1 MSDDLLFLTVTE
13 QAKLLRSRK
22 ISSVELTQAYLQAL
36 RTRATALRAVAEIA
50 EQVALPQAQQADR
63 EIASGKYRGVLHGI
77 PYGAKDLFATKGI
90 PARWGSPA
98 HRDQCFDYDASVIEQ
113 LHRAGAVLV
122 AKLAM
127 IELAGAGGYEFAH
140 ASLTGACLN
149 PWDTTRWAGG
159 SSSGSGAAVA
169 AGAVGFALGTETWGS
184 ITVPAAFCGV
194 TGLRPTYGRVSRYGA
209 MALSWTMDKIGPMAR
224 SAEDCAHVLQAIAGY
239 DPRDPSSANLLFRYR
254 FSTWKNY
261 RFRIGLLPT
270 DFANNNAP
278 HAERCFTAAI
288 EVFRRRKMEFV
299 EANLP
304 DLPYNE
310 AAKVIIIAEGS
321 SAFEN
326 LIRSGKVNELADQSQ
341 VIGLLSGLTLSAVD
355 YLRAMRVRAEASRAL
370 AKVFE
375 QCDVLMAPTLLQGAP
390 PVDRSLNETWV
401 NMGGNGGFGNLT
413 GLPSIS
419 VPMGFTAGGLP
430 LGLEIIGAPYE
441 EAKILALAQIFQQ
454 ETGWHRRKPQEK
466 VEVNDGH
473 TGHRR
478 AEEAVSQPG

>member
-13 QAKLLRSRK
+13 QAKLLQSRK
-22 ISSVELTQAYLQAL
+22 ISSVELTEAYLQAL
-36 RTRATALRAVAEIA
+36 RTRGTILHAVAEIA
-50 EQVALPQAQQADR
+50 EEVAMQQARQADR

-90 PARWGSPA
+90 PTRWGSPA
-98 HRDQCFDYDASVIEQ
+98 HRDQVLDYDATVIERLQ
-113 LHRAGAVLV
+113 KAGAVLV

-140 ASLTGACLN
+140 ASVTGACRN

-169 AGAVGFALGTETWGS
+169 AGAVSFALGTETWGS

-224 SAEDCAHVLQAIAGY
+224 SAEDCAHILQAIAGH
-239 DPRDPSSANLLFRYR
+239 DPRDPSSVDMPFRYR
-254 FSTWKNY
+254 FSTWRNH
-261 RFRIGLLPT
+261 RFRIGLLPV
-270 DFANNNAP
+270 DFAKNNAP
-278 HAERCFTAAI
+278 DAERCFMAAL
-288 EVFRRRKMEFV
+288 EVFRKRRAEFV
-299 EANLP
+299 EVNLP

-310 AAKVIIIAEGS
+310 AAEVIIVAEGS

-341 VIGLLSGLTLSAVD
+341 VTGLLSGLALSAVD
-355 YLRAMRVRAEASRAL
+355 YLRAMRVRAEASRAV
-370 AKVFE
+370 AEVFE
-375 QCDVLMAPTLLQGAP
+375 QCDVLMAPTLLQSAP

-401 NMGGNGGFGNLT
+401 NMGGNGGFANLT
-413 GLPSIS
+413 GLPSVS
-419 VPMGFTAGGLP
+419 VPMGFTASGLP
-430 LGLEIIGAPYE
+430 LGLEMIGAPYE
-441 EAKILALAQIFQQ
+441 EAKMLALAQVFQQ
-454 ETGWHRRKPQEK
+454 ETDWHRRRP
-466 VEVNDGH
+466 
-473 TGHRR
+473 R
-478 AEEAVSQPG
+478 ALG

>member
-1 MSDDLLFLTVTE
+1 MSDDLLYLTVTE
-13 QAKLLRSRK
+13 QAKLLKSRK
-22 ISSVELTQAYLQAL
+22 ISSVELTEAYLQAL
-36 RTRATALRAVAEIA
+36 RTRGTTLHAVAEIA
-50 EQVALPQAQQADR
+50 EEVAMQQARQADR

-90 PARWGSPA
+90 PTRWGSPA
-98 HRDQCFDYDASVIEQ
+98 HRDQVLDYDATVIERLQ
-113 LHRAGAVLV
+113 KAGAVLV

-140 ASLTGACLN
+140 ASVTGACLN
-149 PWDTTRWAGG
+149 PWDKTRWAGG

-169 AGAVGFALGTETWGS
+169 AGAVSFALGTETWSS

-209 MALSWTMDKIGPMAR
+209 MALSWTMDKVGPMAR
-224 SAEDCAHVLQAIAGY
+224 SAEDCAHILQAIAGH
-239 DPRDPSSANLLFRYR
+239 DPRDPSSVDMPFRYR
-254 FSTWKNY
+254 FSTWRNH
-261 RFRIGLLPT
+261 RFRIGLLPV
-270 DFANNNAP
+270 DFAKNNAP
-278 HAERCFTAAI
+278 DAERCFMAAL
-288 EVFRRRKMEFV
+288 EVFRKRRAEFV
-299 EANLP
+299 EVNLP

-310 AAKVIIIAEGS
+310 AAEVIIVAEGS

-326 LIRSGKVNELADQSQ
+326 LIRSGKVNQLADQSQ
-341 VIGLLSGLTLSAVD
+341 VTGLLSGLALSAVD
-355 YLRAMRVRAEASRAL
+355 YLRAMRVRAEASRAV

-401 NMGGNGGFGNLT
+401 NMGGNGGFANLT

-419 VPMGFTAGGLP
+419 VPMGFTASGLP

-441 EAKILALAQIFQQ
+441 EAKILALAQVFQQ
-454 ETGWHRRKPQEK
+454 ETEWHRERP
-466 VEVNDGH
+466 
-473 TGHRR
+473 R
-478 AEEAVSQPG
+478 ALG

>member
-1 MSDDLLFLTVTE
+1 MNDDLLFLTVTE
-13 QAKLLRSRK
+13 QAKLLQSRK
-22 ISSVELTQAYLQAL
+22 ISSVELAQTYLQAL
-36 RTRATALRAVAEIA
+36 RTRGAALHAVAEIA
-50 EQVALPQAQQADR
+50 EEVALQQAQLADR

-90 PARWGSPA
+90 PTRWGSPA
-98 HRDQCFDYDASVIEQ
+98 HREQVFDHDATVIERLRQ
-113 LHRAGAVLV
+113 AGAVLV

-149 PWDTTRWAGG
+149 AWDTTRWAGG

-169 AGAVGFALGTETWGS
+169 AGAVSFALGTETWGS

-224 SAEDCAHVLQAIAGY
+224 SAEDCAHILQAIAGY
-239 DPRDPSSANLLFRYR
+239 DSRDPSSTNLLFRYR

-261 RFRIGLLPT
+261 RFRIGLLPV
-270 DFANNNAP
+270 DFAKNNAP
-278 HAERCFTAAI
+278 DAERCFRDAL
-288 EVFRRRKMEFV
+288 EVFKRRKMEFV
-299 EANLP
+299 EAKLP

-310 AAKVIIIAEGS
+310 AAEVIIVAEGS

-326 LIRSGKVNELADQSQ
+326 LIRSGKVSELADQSQ

-401 NMGGNGGFGNLT
+401 NMGGNGGFANLT

-478 AEEAVSQPG
+478 AEGAVSQPG